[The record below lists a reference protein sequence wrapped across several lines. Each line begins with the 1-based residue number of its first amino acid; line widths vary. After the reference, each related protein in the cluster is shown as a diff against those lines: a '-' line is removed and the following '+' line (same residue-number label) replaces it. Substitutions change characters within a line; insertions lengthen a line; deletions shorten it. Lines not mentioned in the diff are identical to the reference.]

1 MSTPGKI
8 LSREEVDALV
18 EAMQTG
24 DLETSADTG
33 STPAVQPYNLIAN
46 DTTSRGQLAALEMIN
61 DRFSR
66 QLRGGLLTLLRQAV
80 KVSVT
85 PFDVMT
91 FSAYLKTLPSPC
103 NVNIVR
109 FTPLRGYGLVTLE
122 PSIVYGAVDSFFGGR
137 GGGSL
142 ELSPLRGFTPTEE
155 RIIQLLL
162 ESVFENQIG
171 RAHV

>member
-24 DLETSADTG
+24 DLETSADTC
-33 STPAVQPYNLIAN
+33 STPAVQPYSLIAN

-91 FSAYLKTLPSPC
+91 FSAYLKTLPSLHGLTF
-103 NVNIVR
+103 NVNVSAILLG
-109 FTPLRGYGLVTLE
+109 TPGFSDWVLNLVDE
-122 PSIVYGAVDSFFGGR
+122 I
-137 GGGSL
+137 
-142 ELSPLRGFTPTEE
+142 E
-155 RIIQLLL
+155 
-162 ESVFENQIG
+162 IG